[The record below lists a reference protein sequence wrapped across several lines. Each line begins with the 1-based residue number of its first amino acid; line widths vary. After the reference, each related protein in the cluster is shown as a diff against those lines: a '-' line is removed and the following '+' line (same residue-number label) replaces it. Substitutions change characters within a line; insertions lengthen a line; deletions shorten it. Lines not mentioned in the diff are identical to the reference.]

1 MKKENFELE
10 KLEYEEVEEL
20 FDEEYDT
27 WQKEELQRQDDYFDN
42 HADEMYE
49 QYAQDYYQSLEDKN
63 MFVLIYN
70 TSTVREYIAP
80 GTNVHKVEHL
90 KNNKVVSISYYKQY
104 NNKKEN

>member
-1 MKKENFELE
+1 MHEIED
-10 KLEYEEVEEL
+10 L
-20 FDEEYDT
+20 FNEEYDI

-104 NNKKEN
+104 NNEKEN